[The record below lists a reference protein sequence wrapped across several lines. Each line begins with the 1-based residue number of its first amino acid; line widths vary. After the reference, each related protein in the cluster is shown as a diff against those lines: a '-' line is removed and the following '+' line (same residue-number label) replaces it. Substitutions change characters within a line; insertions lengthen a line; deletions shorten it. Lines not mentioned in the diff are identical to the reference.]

1 MLKNLCPCLLLYYA
15 LENCNDPLCFYLFS
29 FIDLV
34 HALSNIKSYKTGFQY
49 MTNKRF
55 LILAPYFF
63 PYQNPRSR
71 RVYRLLELM
80 DKKGFVVDVVCSKRS
95 EQPPQFSENIK
106 IYPCGNNSIKEKFSS
121 LSGIVPAAK
130 SGTKQRVSFKEFAK
144 KINALVLKSI
154 YWPDD
159 SFIWIKHAKKQAEQL
174 CQNNTYDALIS
185 FSLPYASS
193 VVAEYLIEKHPNI
206 KWINDI
212 GDPLAFQEN
221 KLINNSFLYEKRNQR
236 TERRI
241 LNKADLN
248 ILTNKG
254 LKRIYEEA
262 LSVASNKFA
271 IVGPF
276 NQVGQPVLKKSA
288 TTPLRFLYMGSFYP
302 ILRSPKRLRD
312 LFLNILD
319 QNKDIAVEFHLLGLS
334 NKKDINVFLEHPKL
348 KDKIHIQ
355 SFLEQKET
363 TETIQNSH
371 FLINISNRSVH
382 QLPSKCADYIA
393 SCLPIINIYEFE
405 KDVSARYLAPYPLVF
420 NYNSLKTD
428 VKQTRALGNFIELNK
443 DQTVDPDI
451 SEKILE
457 QSNPA
462 YMLKLILMLLKQ

>member
-1 MLKNLCPCLLLYYA
+1 M
-15 LENCNDPLCFYLFS
+15 
-29 FIDLV
+29 

-80 DKKGFVVDVVCSKRS
+80 DQKGYVVDVVCSKRS
-95 EQPPQFSENIK
+95 EHPPQFSENIQ
-106 IYPCGNNSIKEKFSS
+106 IYPCGNNSLKEKFSS
-121 LSGIVPAAK
+121 LSGIVPSANK
-130 SGTKQRVSFKEFAK
+130 ETKQRSSFKQFAK
-144 KINALVLKSI
+144 RINALVLKSI

-174 CQNNTYDALIS
+174 CQNKSYDALIS
-185 FSLPYASS
+185 FSLPYASNI
-193 VVAEYLIEKHPNI
+193 VAEYLIEKHPSI

-221 KLINNSFLYEKRNQR
+221 NLINNTLLYEKRNQR

-241 LNKADLN
+241 LKKADLN
-248 ILTNKG
+248 ILTNAG

-262 LSVASNKFA
+262 LSIASSKFA
-271 IVGPF
+271 VVGPF

-288 TTPLRFLYMGSFYP
+288 VLPLKFLYMGSFYP
-302 ILRSPKRLRD
+302 RLRSPKRLRD

-319 QNKDIAVEFHLLGLS
+319 QNKEIAVEFHLLGLS
-334 NKKDINVFLEHPKL
+334 NKKDIKVFLEHPKL

-355 SFLEQKET
+355 SFLGQKET
-363 TETIQNSH
+363 TDTIQNCH

-382 QLPSKCADYIA
+382 QLPSKCADYVA
-393 SCLPIINIYEFE
+393 SCLPIINVYEFE
-405 KDVSARYLAPYPLVF
+405 EDVSARYLAQYPLVF

-428 VKQTRALGNFIELNK
+428 VKQTHALSSFIELNK
-443 DQTVDPDI
+443 DQTVDPGV
-451 SEKILE
+451 SKKILE
-457 QSNPA
+457 QSNPT
-462 YMLKLILMLLKQ
+462 YMLQLILKLLKQ

>member
-1 MLKNLCPCLLLYYA
+1 
-15 LENCNDPLCFYLFS
+15 
-29 FIDLV
+29 
-34 HALSNIKSYKTGFQY
+34 

-95 EQPPQFSENIK
+95 EQPPKFSENIK
-106 IYPCGNNSIKEKFSS
+106 IYPCGNNSLKEKFSS
-121 LSGIVPAAK
+121 LSGIVPPANN
-130 SGTKQRVSFKEFAK
+130 GTKQKVSFKAFAK

-174 CQNNTYDALIS
+174 CQNNSYDALIS

-193 VVAEYLIEKHPNI
+193 IVAEYLIEKHPSI
-206 KWINDI
+206 KWVNDI

-221 KLINNSFLYEKRNQR
+221 KLINNTLLYEKRNQR
-236 TERRI
+236 TEERV

-248 ILTNKG
+248 IITNEG
-254 LKRIYEEA
+254 LKGVYKEA
-262 LSVASNKFA
+262 LSIASSKLA

-276 NQVGQPVLKKSA
+276 NQVGQPVLKKSVA
-288 TTPLRFLYMGSFYP
+288 TPLRFLYMGSFYP
-302 ILRSPKRLRD
+302 MLRSPKRLRD

-319 QNKDIAVEFHLLGLS
+319 QSKDIAVEFHLLGLS
-334 NKKDINVFLEHPKL
+334 SKKDINVFLEHPKL

-355 SFLEQKET
+355 PFLSQEKT
-363 TETIQNSH
+363 TETIQKSH

-393 SCLPIINIYEFE
+393 SCLPIINIYEFG
-405 KDVSARYLAPYPLVF
+405 KDVSASYLAPYPLVF

-428 VKQTRALGNFIELNK
+428 VKQTHALGNFIKLNK
-443 DQTVDPDI
+443 DQTVDPDV

-457 QSNPA
+457 QSKPA
-462 YMLKLILMLLKQ
+462 YMLQLILKLLKQ